1 MQWTVVHVYVHVHV
15 HVYMLLS
22 PVQLHVH
29 VRTTYV
35 CSILHEVQAQLTA
48 DLSDKV
54 VALQIDSECA
64 DLSNTSS
71 TIALHSDPTRI
82 KKG

>member
-1 MQWTVVHVYVHVHV
+1 MYLV
-15 HVYMLLS
+15 
-22 PVQLHVH
+22 VQLHVQQM
-29 VRTTYV
+29 
-35 CSILHEVQAQLTA
+35 CSILHEVQTQLTA

-54 VALQIDSECA
+54 VALQIDSECT

>member
-1 MQWTVVHVYVHVHV
+1 MYVVVN
-15 HVYMLLS
+15 S
-22 PVQLHVH
+22 CS
-29 VRTTYV
+29 TACTYNM
-35 CSILHEVQAQLTA
+35 CSILHKVQTQLTA